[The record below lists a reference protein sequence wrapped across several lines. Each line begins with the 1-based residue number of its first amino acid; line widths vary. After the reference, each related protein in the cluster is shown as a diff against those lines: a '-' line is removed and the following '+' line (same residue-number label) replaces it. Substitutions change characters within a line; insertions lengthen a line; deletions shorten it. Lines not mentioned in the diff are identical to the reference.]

1 MKKDYKLMEFSNRI
15 MFINIHLGI
24 GSRDEFSFI

>member
-1 MKKDYKLMEFSNRI
+1 MKKDYKLTEFSNRI
-15 MFINIHLGI
+15 MFIHLGI